1 MECRSKGIVE
11 LDGVVTKLGWCV
23 LAFGVD
29 IERGEDGAS
38 SQTASRGLGG
48 RSVIIGVVAA
58 LEDKYHAIREVDGV
72 YRAT

>member
-1 MECRSKGIVE
+1 M
-11 LDGVVTKLGWCV
+11 

-58 LEDKYHAIREVDGV
+58 LEDKYHAVREVDGV